1 MTRITSKYIDIPG
14 MNNTRDLG
22 GMCTKDGRTIRP
34 NMLYRSSKLG
44 KLEDKDWFTR
54 NVALVVDMRS
64 SMEINE
70 NPDPHITGVGYLHLP
85 IFEMQ
90 VPSITRKGPRAATTR
105 PTTCATL
112 ALKATTAIAFK
123 ILPD

>member
-1 MTRITSKYIDIPG
+1 MAGITSKYIHIPG

-22 GMCTKDGRTIRP
+22 GMRTKDGRTVRP
-34 NMLYRSSKLG
+34 NMLYRSSKLS
-44 KLEDKDWFTR
+44 KLEDRDWFTR

-70 NPDPHITGVGYLHLP
+70 NPDPHIPGVGYLHLP

-90 VPSITRKGPRAATTR
+90 AVASPGTGSPTGGPPRWIWR
-105 PTTCATL
+105 PQS
-112 ALKATTAIAFK
+112 KACPPYTPG
-123 ILPD
+123 L